1 MLLCLS
7 SIPIVTERVCLPFL
21 AGGGKADFRK
31 DITISP
37 RVADGNSEP
46 SLDREKRVILTN
58 SDTNNSRYSA
68 RWDCFNCRDWKGGR
82 LNVSDEK
89 QRMIFAVGPRNI
101 GLDTSDPDAALRR
114 HDWYGGFEI
123 NMKKSLGDNIAFEKF
138 RPTKSDGASEV
149 GDEVDDHDFASP
161 AHAVFMV
168 GAFVILF
175 PFGIIWL
182 RIFGKVWL
190 HWLTQAV
197 GVLAIFIGA
206 GIGIVLS
213 KQYNRVRNGHLKC
226 KAKIK
231 TAKLISSTG

>member
-7 SIPIVTERVCLPFL
+7 SIPMVTERVCLPFL
-21 AGGGKADFRK
+21 TGGGIADFRK

-46 SLDREKRVILTN
+46 SLDMEKKVVLRKN
-58 SDTNNSRYSA
+58 SDTKNGRYSA
-68 RWDCFNCRDWKGGR
+68 RWDCFNCRVWKGGR

-101 GLDTSDPDAALRR
+101 DLDTSDPDAALRR
-114 HDWYGGFEI
+114 HDWYGNFEI
-123 NMKKSLGDNIAFEKF
+123 NMTKSLGDNIVFENF
-138 RPTKSDGASEV
+138 WPTKSDGASEV
-149 GDEVDDHDFASP
+149 GNEVDDHDFASP
-161 AHAVFMV
+161 IHAIFMA

-190 HWLTQAV
+190 HWLTQAI

-213 KQYNRVRNGHLKC
+213 KQYNRVRKR
-226 KAKIK
+226 
-231 TAKLISSTG
+231 SSQMQG

>member
-7 SIPIVTERVCLPFL
+7 SIPTVTERVCLPFL
-21 AGGGKADFRK
+21 TGGGIADFRK

-46 SLDREKRVILTN
+46 SLDREKRVILSKN
-58 SDTNNSRYSA
+58 SDTKNGRYSV
-68 RWDCFNCRDWKGGR
+68 RWDCFNCRDWKGVR

-101 GLDTSDPDAALRR
+101 DLDTSDPDAALRR
-114 HDWYGGFEI
+114 HDWYGKFEI
-123 NMKKSLGDNIAFEKF
+123 NMTKSFGDNIAFENF
-138 RPTKSDGASEV
+138 WPTKSDGASEV
-149 GDEVDDHDFASP
+149 GNEVDDHDFASSN
-161 AHAVFMV
+161 HAVLMA

-175 PFGIIWL
+175 PLGIIWL

-190 HWLTQAV
+190 HWLTQAI
-197 GVLAIFIGA
+197 GVLVFFSGA

-213 KQYNRVRNGHLKC
+213 KQYNRVRKMASQLQG
-226 KAKIK
+226 
-231 TAKLISSTG
+231 